1 MIAEPPLDVGAVH
14 ETTDWPLAF
23 DVAVT
28 PVGIPGTV
36 DGIAP
41 AEAMEELPV
50 PEALVAV
57 TVNV

>member
-14 ETTDWPLAF
+14 ETTDLPLALE
-23 DVAVT
+23 VAVT
-28 PVGIPGTV
+28 PVEVPGTV
-36 DGIAP
+36 EGVAP

-57 TVNV
+57 TVKV